1 MSPGLRSAIQSHRDQ
16 NSGSPSSSSSSS
28 SSSSHPMMSHQGSSQ
43 SGGKKRR
50 SSKGKKYRRR
60 SKKAGSNC
68 MNNKKEVLTGR
79 SRAARGGMMAPGLGA
94 VIKEALVPFGLFAM
108 QKRTQRKK
116 HSGKKF
122 GKSRRR

>member
-16 NSGSPSSSSSSS
+16 NSGSPSSSSS

>member
-1 MSPGLRSAIQSHRDQ
+1 MGPSLRSAIQSHSDQ
-16 NSGSPSSSSSSS
+16 NSGSSTGT
-28 SSSSHPMMSHQGSSQ
+28 SSHPMMSHQGSSQ

-60 SKKAGSNC
+60 SKRAGSSC
-68 MNNKKEVLTGR
+68 GTKTGGSAR

>member
-1 MSPGLRSAIQSHRDQ
+1 MGPSLRSAIQSHSDQ
-16 NSGSPSSSSSSS
+16 NSGSSTGT
-28 SSSSHPMMSHQGSSQ
+28 SSHPMMSHQGSSQ
-43 SGGKKRR
+43 SGGKKRRGRR

-68 MNNKKEVLTGR
+68 MNKSGGSARGR

-94 VIKEALVPFGLFAM
+94 VIKEALVPFGIFAL
-108 QKRTQRKK
+108 QKRTQRRK

-122 GKSRRR
+122 EKSRRR

>member
-28 SSSSHPMMSHQGSSQ
+28 HPIMSHQGSSQ

>member
-16 NSGSPSSSSSSS
+16 NSGSPSSS

>member
-1 MSPGLRSAIQSHRDQ
+1 MSPGLRSAIQSHSDQ
-16 NSGSPSSSSSSS
+16 NSGSSTGT
-28 SSSSHPMMSHQGSSQ
+28 SSHPMMSHQGSSQ

-68 MNNKKEVLTGR
+68 MNKTGGSAKGR
-79 SRAARGGMMAPGLGA
+79 SRAAKGGMMAPGLGA
-94 VIKEALVPFGLFAM
+94 VIKEALVPFGLFAI